1 MSFRPKG
8 ETFRFNGVK
17 PQTRPIFLLVE
28 FKVMEYKRIQ
38 RVYGL
43 DSNTEYNVE
52 FKKRIISLDFF
63 GSFFH
68 RWKKEQQ
75 TM

>member
-1 MSFRPKG
+1 MDKR
-8 ETFRFNGVK
+8 
-17 PQTRPIFLLVE
+17 RPIFILPE

-52 FKKRIISLDFF
+52 FKKGKISLDFLF
-63 GSFFH
+63 RFVS
-68 RWKKEQQ
+68 RQNESICL
-75 TM
+75 

>member
-1 MSFRPKG
+1 MDKR
-8 ETFRFNGVK
+8 
-17 PQTRPIFLLVE
+17 RPIFILPE

-52 FKKRIISLDFF
+52 FKKGKISLDFLF
-63 GSFFH
+63 CFVS
-68 RWKKEQQ
+68 RQNES
-75 TM
+75 MRL

>member
-1 MSFRPKG
+1 MDKR
-8 ETFRFNGVK
+8 
-17 PQTRPIFLLVE
+17 RPIFILPE

-52 FKKRIISLDFF
+52 FKKRKISLDFLF
-63 GSFFH
+63 RFVS
-68 RWKKEQQ
+68 RQNESICS
-75 TM
+75 